1 MEQVAIHKPSFDF
14 LSSDRFFGVEVAED
28 FKRATLTI
36 PLIHVG
42 PNKKGLFWTEGMLK
56 ELAPMFRGV
65 TFRYDLDGQ
74 EGSSHTINKLS
85 SPHFDVG
92 WTYSDDNGA
101 WYDESTHTLWIK
113 GEVTHPQVIEKLERM
128 TTDGHRE
135 LNYASMGVIVEK
147 AVCSICGGNFEEICE
162 NGHERLKVYNGAVCN
177 KIPVEVTK
185 ALHAAL
191 TNDPADGEAEIKECV
206 FQEFGYPEKDSF
218 NKEYYDQRRQD
229 AMQNQNSKNFNSF
242 QGVNSPYNK
251 DTEQTSPNELKNS
264 PNSTMAYKNINQ
276 GPISTNYSQIPGGLA
291 TSSPQTGQP
300 GMAPNPE
307 MILRDLAERIKTV
320 ENKLVERSAEP
331 TPELVNSAPQNQFMQ
346 DNMGTTTSFEEE
358 NKMVPAGQNSQEK
371 VPLNPAPV
379 KDEKMEKAEAMMTAP
394 DPMTRIMEMLEE
406 IMKRLPAVSNVQETP
421 GNIPESA
428 DGEGTEEMIAF
439 GKGKVKKEESEP
451 AAKGLGGHMAP
462 GDAASGEDKG
472 NVKNKENMLKPGMV
486 ATADS
491 KLENLEKEMIML
503 KKKLEL
509 QDNEVPEY
517 GGSNSTK
524 GLDVADMGADGRAQ
538 KFGDYGKWDAIFHGA
553 GSASKFGK

>member
-1 MEQVAIHKPSFDF
+1 MEQVAIHKQSFDF
-14 LSSDRFFGVEVAED
+14 WSSDKIFGVEFAED
-28 FKRATLTI
+28 LKRAIITI

-42 PNKKGLFWTEGMLK
+42 PNKKGLFWTEEML
-56 ELAPMFRGV
+56 EEVAPMFNGV

-92 WTYSDDNGA
+92 WTYSENGA
-101 WYDESTHTLWIK
+101 WYDKPTHTLWVK
-113 GEVTHPQVIEKLERM
+113 GEVTHPQVVEKLSRV

-147 AVCSICGGNFEEICE
+147 AVCSICGGNFEEVCE
-162 NGHERLKVYNGAVCN
+162 NGHERLKVYGGEVCN
-177 KIPVEVTK
+177 KIPTEVTK

-206 FQEFGYPEKDSF
+206 FQEFGYEQKPEI
-218 NKEYYDQRRQD
+218 YDQRRQD
-229 AMQNQNSKNFNSF
+229 TMQQNKSF
-242 QGVNSPYNK
+242 YGVNSPYNSK
-251 DTEQTSPNELKNS
+251 SQEGNSQQTSPNELKNS

-291 TSSPQTGQP
+291 TSSPQTAQP
-300 GMAPNPE
+300 GAVLSPE

-320 ENKLVERSAEP
+320 ENKLVEKSLEA

-358 NKMVPAGQNSQEK
+358 KKMVPAGQNSQEK
-371 VPLNPAPV
+371 VPVNPAPV
-379 KDEKMEKAEAMMTAP
+379 KEASMEKAEMMQTAV

-421 GNIPESA
+421 SAPESA
-428 DGEGTEEMIAF
+428 DGEGTEEMINF
-439 GKGKVKKEESEP
+439 GKGKVKAEESEP

-462 GDAASGEDKG
+462 GDAVGGVDKG
-472 NVKNKENMLKPGMV
+472 NAKNKENMMDPGKV

-491 KLENLEKEMIML
+491 KLENLEKEMAML
-503 KKKLEL
+503 KKKLEI
-509 QDNEVPEY
+509 QDGEVPEF
-517 GGSNSTK
+517 GGTNSTK
-524 GLDVADMGADGRAQ
+524 GLDIADMGADGRAQ
-538 KFGDYGKWDAIFHGA
+538 KFGDFGKWDAIFHGA